1 MTALVPF
8 AERRIIDMNRII
20 KNMENK
26 YLETSAQFVEDVF
39 TDSEGKESASI
50 VKQLVLEIRSKRFYL
65 PELELIMVDELDCI
79 LGYAMFSRFHLEG
92 KYENELLLLS
102 PVAVKTELQR
112 QHISKD
118 IIEYGFEKAAQ
129 MGYQAVLVEGNP
141 QNYRS
146 RGFQTSADF
155 GIMAGKNMSLPSKE
169 CLMVKELVKG
179 ALHHING
186 VVDYSDYEFLT

>member
-1 MTALVPF
+1 M
-8 AERRIIDMNRII
+8 
-20 KNMENK
+20 
-26 YLETSAQFVEDVF
+26 EDVF

-102 PVAVKTELQR
+102 LVAVKTELQR

-118 IIEYGFEKAAQ
+118 IIEYGFEKAVQ
-129 MGYQAVLVEGNP
+129 M
-141 QNYRS
+141 
-146 RGFQTSADF
+146 GFQTSADF

>member
-1 MTALVPF
+1 
-8 AERRIIDMNRII
+8 
-20 KNMENK
+20 MENK

-92 KYENELLLLS
+92 KYENELFLLS

-118 IIEYGFEKAAQ
+118 IIEYGFEKAVQ
-129 MGYQAVLVEGNP
+129 M
-141 QNYRS
+141 
-146 RGFQTSADF
+146 GFQTSADF

-186 VVDYSDYEFLT
+186 VVNYSDYEFLT

>member
-1 MTALVPF
+1 
-8 AERRIIDMNRII
+8 MNRII

-39 TDSEGKESASI
+39 TDSEGKESAGI

-65 PELELIMVDELDCI
+65 PELELIMVDELDCV

-118 IIEYGFEKAAQ
+118 IIEYGFEKAVQ

-146 RGFQTSADF
+146 SGFQTSADF
-155 GIMAGKNMSLPSKE
+155 GIMAGKICRCPQRS
-169 CLMVKELVKG
+169 
-179 ALHHING
+179 A
-186 VVDYSDYEFLT
+186 

>member
-1 MTALVPF
+1 
-8 AERRIIDMNRII
+8 MNRII

-39 TDSEGKESASI
+39 TDSEGKESAGI

-65 PELELIMVDELDCI
+65 PELELIMVDELDCV

-146 RGFQTSADF
+146 SGFQTSADF
-155 GIMAGKNMSLPSKE
+155 GIMAGKICRCPQRS
-169 CLMVKELVKG
+169 
-179 ALHHING
+179 A
-186 VVDYSDYEFLT
+186 